1 MPSQNLNETQQR
13 ALLDIA
19 RRSIEFGLQS
29 GRALP
34 VDAAD
39 FDKVLRSDAASFV
52 TIHERGELR
61 GCIGALKAYQP
72 LVADVAEHAY
82 AAAFTD
88 PRFPPVAEAELARLE
103 ISISVLG
110 EPEPMHF
117 TSEAD
122 LLHQLR
128 PGQDGLILEDGRHR
142 GTFLPS
148 VWESLPEPRDFWRH
162 LKLKAS
168 LPADHWSDTLKV
180 SRYTTFSFAESSAG

>member
-1 MPSQNLNETQQR
+1 MPSQNLNENQQR
-13 ALLDIA
+13 TLLDIA
-19 RRSIEFGLQS
+19 RRSIEFGLQN

-34 VDAAD
+34 IQSAD
-39 FDKVLRSDAASFV
+39 FDEVLRSRAASFV
-52 TIHERGELR
+52 TLHERGELR

-88 PRFPPVAEAELARLE
+88 PRFPPVTEAELAQLE

-110 EPEPMHF
+110 EPEPMRF

-148 VWESLPEPRDFWRH
+148 VWESLPEPGDFWRH

-168 LPADHWSDTLKV
+168 LPVDHWSDTLKV
-180 SRYTTFSFAESSAG
+180 SRYTTFSFTESSAG